1 MTVQL
6 PFEQAHPLDVAPLL
20 RQLQQDGV
28 VHRVRTAVGDQAW
41 LVTGYEEV
49 RCLLADD
56 RLGRSHPDPAKAAR
70 LGESVL
76 FGGPMG
82 SYDTEQADNARLRS
96 LLQPHFS
103 PRRMRALRPRVEE
116 LTAGLLNDLAGH
128 GPPADLHQALALP
141 LPVQVICEL
150 LGVPYADREQFRAW
164 SEAVGDVRDRA
175 RSEQGL
181 GELFGYGRQLVARK
195 RKRPGEDFISRLC
208 AEDLGDDEIAMLSM
222 GLLFAGHETTVV
234 AIGMGALCLLANPG
248 QQQALVNDPGRITTA
263 VEEILRAPGRGGGGI
278 PRYARTDVQI
288 GEVTVRAGELVLLD
302 NRAANHDPGVF
313 PGPDRFDV
321 TRQGPAHLSFGH
333 GAHYCLGAP
342 LARIEL
348 QAVFSQLLARFPTM
362 RLAVP
367 VGQLPVRSGTL
378 TGGLTTL
385 PVEW

>member
-6 PFEQAHPLDVAPLL
+6 PLEQAHPLDVAPML

-28 VHRVRTAVGDQAW
+28 IHLVRTTVGDQAW
-41 LVTGYEEV
+41 LVTGYEEA
-49 RCLLADD
+49 RRLLTDE

-82 SYDTEQADNARLRS
+82 SYDTEQADNARLRA

-103 PRRMRALRPRVEE
+103 PRRMRAFRPRVEE
-116 LTAGLLNDLAGH
+116 LTAGLLNDLAEH

-150 LGVPYADREQFRAW
+150 LGVPYADRDQFRAW

-175 RSEQGL
+175 RSGQGL
-181 GELFGYGRQLVARK
+181 DELFGYGRQLVARK
-195 RKRPGEDFISRLC
+195 RKQPGDDFISRLC
-208 AEDLGDDEIAMLSM
+208 DDDLGDDEIAMLSM
-222 GLLFAGHETTVV
+222 ALLFAGHETTVA
-234 AIGMGALCLLANPG
+234 AIDMGALCLLANPG
-248 QQQALVNDPGRITTA
+248 QQQALINDPGRITSA
-263 VEEILRAPGRGGGGI
+263 VEEILRAPGRSGGGI
-278 PRYARTDVQI
+278 PRYARTDLQI

-302 NRAANHDPGVF
+302 NRAANHDPAVF
-313 PGPDRFDV
+313 PSPGRFDI

-348 QAVFSQLLARFPTM
+348 QAVFSQLLARFPGM

-367 VGQLPVRSGTL
+367 VEELRVRSGTL